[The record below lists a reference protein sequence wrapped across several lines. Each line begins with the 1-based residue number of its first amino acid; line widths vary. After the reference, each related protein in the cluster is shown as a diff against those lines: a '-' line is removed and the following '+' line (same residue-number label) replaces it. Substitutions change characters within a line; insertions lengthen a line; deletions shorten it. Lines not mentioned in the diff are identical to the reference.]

1 MLTSGEKVKHYEII
15 CLLGKGGMGEVYL
28 AKDTVLD
35 REVALKFLPEEM
47 KEDAKARERFL
58 REAKSAAALD
68 HPFICKIYET
78 GKTDHNAFIVM
89 EYVEGKSLREKLR
102 EGAIPLKDT
111 FRITLEIVEALE
123 TAHEKG
129 IVHRD
134 LKPDNIML
142 TPQGH
147 VKVMDFG
154 LAKRVL
160 PAGDSLT
167 KTLTQASVTEQGALV
182 GTLAYMSP
190 EQAKGDLVDSR
201 SDIFSLGVMFQEMI
215 SGEHPFLRPSAVE
228 TLTAILRDSPPAI
241 HEKLKKVA
249 PAIDQILKKSMAKD
263 SNERYQSAAELALD
277 IRNIQIEAGLER
289 RFLFFRRWP
298 LIVGGVTLVLVL
310 LVSVWWFFIRG
321 GFSKPEA
328 APAPVS
334 ILIADFQNKTGDSIF
349 EGALEQALSI
359 GLEDASFIDVYRR
372 PKARNLAGQLD
383 PSAEGR
389 LDSRLA
395 QLVSRSE
402 GINVVIDGSIEPSG
416 QGYMIKINAWDSVD
430 SKKLAE
436 VSKRVGSKLEV
447 LSAAGKLAA
456 EVQSKLG
463 GTPADSA
470 RVLSGE
476 TFTTTSIEA
485 MNAYARAQELS
496 QHGKEQEA
504 IQEYMHAIDLDLNF
518 GRAYSGLA
526 VIYQHLGEQ
535 KIAEDY
541 HAKAL
546 ARIDRMSEREKY
558 RTRAVW
564 YLLTRNYQ
572 KAIEECSALV
582 REFPADS
589 AGNSNL
595 ALAYFYARDI
605 SHAVEAGHRAVELYP
620 KNITPN
626 YNLVWYSIAAGDFDA
641 AEKQAQKVLEL
652 NPKDEKTFVCLAL
665 SELALGRASRA
676 IEFYQ
681 QLKTI
686 SPYGESL
693 AAIGLAD
700 LALFE
705 GRQTEAKTLLEK
717 GIPEDLESGRTELA
731 ANKLIMLA
739 QTYLLQGQQSQA
751 SSVADRVVKMSKNEG
766 LLLTAAQVYL
776 EAGQKEKA
784 RSLAAGLSQLLEPE
798 PRAYAKLVEG
808 EIRMAAADH
817 TGAINLFQEA
827 QKLVDTWLGRFALGR
842 AYLEAKA
849 FTEAHSEFETCLKR
863 RGEAASIFFDDSP
876 SFHYFPPVYYYLGR
890 AQEGLKSAAA
900 SESYKTFLTIKE
912 RDEGDQLVKDARR
925 RVGKL

>member
-1 MLTSGEKVKHYEII
+1 MISPGDKVKHYEILRLI
-15 CLLGKGGMGEVYL
+15 GKGGMGEVYL
-28 AKDTVLD
+28 ARDTALD

-47 KEDAKARERFL
+47 KEDAKARERFI

-78 GKTDHNAFIVM
+78 GEIDHNAFIVM
-89 EYVEGKSLREKLR
+89 EYVEGKNLREKLK

-123 TAHEKG
+123 TAHGKG

-154 LAKRVL
+154 LAKRVP

-167 KTLTQASVTEQGALV
+167 KTLTQASVTEQGTLV

-190 EQAKGDLVDSR
+190 EQAKGDMVDSR

-215 SGEHPFLRPSAVE
+215 SGKHPFLRPSPVE
-228 TLTAILRDSPPAI
+228 TLTAILRDAPPSV
-241 HEKLKKVA
+241 HEKLKKVT
-249 PAIDQILKKSMAKD
+249 PAVDHILKKSLAKD
-263 SNERYQSAAELALD
+263 SNERYQTAAELALD
-277 IRNIQIEAGLER
+277 IRNIQIEAGLGKR
-289 RFLFFRRWP
+289 LLFRGWP
-298 LIVGGVTLVLVL
+298 LIVSGVALVLVL
-310 LVSVWWFFIRG
+310 LMGIWWFFIRSPV
-321 GFSKPEA
+321 SKPVA
-328 APAPVS
+328 VPAPVS
-334 ILIADFQNKTGDSIF
+334 ILIADFQNKTGDSVF
-349 EGALEQALSI
+349 EGGLEQALSI

-372 PKARNLAGQLD
+372 PRARKLADQLD
-383 PSAEGR
+383 PSAKGR

-416 QGYMIKINAWDSVD
+416 QGYMIKVNAWDSVN

-436 VSKRVGSKLEV
+436 VSKKVGSKLEV
-447 LSAAGKLAA
+447 LNAASKLAA

-476 TFTTTSIEA
+476 TFTATSLEA

-496 QHGKEQEA
+496 HQGKQDEA
-504 IQEYMHAIDLDLNF
+504 IKEYLRAINLDPNL
-518 GRAYSGLA
+518 GRAYGGLA
-526 VIYQHLGEQ
+526 VIYHSRGEQ
-535 KIAEDY
+535 KKAEEY

-546 ARIDRMSEREKY
+546 SLIDRMSEREKY

-572 KAIEECSALV
+572 KATEECSALV

-595 ALAYFYARDI
+595 ALAYFYARDM
-605 SHAVEAGHRAVELYP
+605 SHAVEAGRRAVELYP

-626 YNLVWYSIAAGDFDA
+626 YNLAWYSIGAADFDT
-641 AEKQAQKVLEL
+641 AEKAAQKVLEL
-652 NPKDEKTFVCLAL
+652 NPEYEKAFVCLAL

-693 AAIGLAD
+693 AIIGLAD

-705 GRQTEAKTLLEK
+705 GRQAEAKTLLEK
-717 GIPEDLESGRTELA
+717 GILADLENGRTELTA
-731 ANKLIMLA
+731 DKLIMLA
-739 QTYLLQGQQSQA
+739 QTCLLQGQKSQA
-751 SSVADRVVKMSKNEG
+751 SSAADRVVKMSKKEG

-784 RSLAAGLSQLLEPE
+784 RGLAVELNQRLEPE

-808 EIRMAAADH
+808 EIRMAAGDH
-817 TGAINLFQEA
+817 SGGISLFQEA
-827 QKLVDTWLGRFALGR
+827 QKLVDTWLGRFALAR

-876 SFHYFPPVYYYLGR
+876 SYHYFPPVYYYLGR
-890 AQEGLKSAAA
+890 AQEGIKSPAA

-912 RDEGDQLVKDARR
+912 KDEGDPLVKDARR
-925 RVGKL
+925 RIASL

>member
-1 MLTSGEKVKHYEII
+1 MLATGEKVKHYEILRLI
-15 CLLGKGGMGEVYL
+15 GRGGMGEVYL

-35 REVALKFLPEEM
+35 REVALKFLPETM
-47 KEDAKARERFL
+47 QEDAKARERFL
-58 REAKSAAALD
+58 HEAKSAAALD

-78 GKTDHNAFIVM
+78 GEADRKAFIAM
-89 EYVEGKSLREKLR
+89 EYVEGQSLRKKL
-102 EGAIPLKDT
+102 ESGPLFLKDS
-111 FRITLEIVEALE
+111 FRISLEIIEALE
-123 TAHEKG
+123 TAHKKG

-134 LKPDNIML
+134 LKPDNIMI

-154 LAKRVL
+154 LAKHIIPSGEELSR
-160 PAGDSLT
+160 
-167 KTLTQASVTEQGALV
+167 TLTQAPVTEQGTLV

-190 EQAKGDLVDSR
+190 EQAKGEDLDSR
-201 SDIFSLGVMFQEMI
+201 SDIFSLGVMLQEMI
-215 SGEHPFLRPSAVE
+215 SGEHPFMRPSPVE
-228 TLTAILRDSPPAI
+228 TLSAILRDAPPSIHERMKKKTPAI
-241 HEKLKKVA
+241 EH
-249 PAIDQILKKSMAKD
+249 ILKKSLAKD
-263 SNERYQSAAELALD
+263 SNQRYQSVAELALD
-277 IRNIQIEAGLER
+277 IRNIQVEAGLGKR
-289 RFLFFRRWP
+289 LFFRGWP
-298 LIVGGVTLVLVL
+298 LIVGGVALVL
-310 LVSVWWFFIRG
+310 LFLAGIWWFFIRG
-321 GFSKPEA
+321 LVSKPEVT
-328 APAPVS
+328 PAPVS
-334 ILIADFQNKTGDSIF
+334 VLIADFQNKTGESIF

-372 PKARNLAGQLD
+372 PKARKLAGELD

-416 QGYMIKINAWDSVD
+416 QGYMIKINALDSVN

-436 VSKRVGSKLEV
+436 VSKKVGSKLEM
-447 LSAAGKLAA
+447 LNATSKLAA
-456 EVQSKLG
+456 DVQSKLG

-476 TFTTTSIEA
+476 TFTATSLEA

-496 QHGKEQEA
+496 HQGRRDDAIKE
-504 IQEYMHAIDLDLNF
+504 YLHAIDLDPDF
-518 GRAYSGLA
+518 GRAFSGLA
-526 VIYQHLGEQ
+526 VIYHGLGEQ
-535 KIAEDY
+535 KKAEDY

-595 ALAYFYARDI
+595 ALAYFYARDM
-605 SHAVEAGHRAVELYP
+605 SHAVEAGRRAVELYP

-652 NPKDEKTFVCLAL
+652 NPRHEKAYVCLAL
-665 SELALGRASRA
+665 SELALGRASQA
-676 IEFYQ
+676 NEFFQ
-681 QLKTI
+681 KLKAV
-686 SPYGESL
+686 SSYGESL

-705 GRQTEAKTLLEK
+705 GRPAGAKTLLEK

-731 ANKLIMLA
+731 ANKLMMLA
-739 QTYLLQGQQSQA
+739 RTHLLQGQKLQA
-751 SSVADRVVKMSKNEG
+751 LSAADRAVKMSKKEG

-776 EAGQKEKA
+776 EAGQIEKA
-784 RSLAAGLSQLLEPE
+784 RSLAAELSQRLEPE
-798 PRAYAKLVEG
+798 PRAYAKLAEG
-808 EIRMAAADH
+808 EIRLATGDFS
-817 TGAINLFQEA
+817 GAINLFQEA
-827 QKLVDTWLGRFALGR
+827 KELVDTWVGRFALGR

-876 SFHYFPPVYYYLGR
+876 SYHYFPPVYYYLGR
-890 AQEGLKSAAA
+890 AQEGLKSPAA
-900 SESYKTFLTIKE
+900 SGSYKTFLTIKE
-912 RDEGDQLVKDARR
+912 KDEGNPLVKDARR
-925 RVGKL
+925 RIASR